1 MDNRF
6 TEYVLK
12 HSSNRDRELK
22 YDFMPSLLEIIERP
36 AHKAGMVIITGFFA
50 LLVSA
55 VIWACFSEVD
65 IVITSQGSIQPVGN
79 TNVVESAASGTVND
93 IKVKDGQHVRAGEV
107 LIELDSKNLEVE
119 YDLLI
124 KQLEQYEAEVR
135 IYNQLKEGK
144 NGSEINIANF
154 NADIRPTIQALID
167 NDISYRN
174 NIESLENEKESL
186 IINKKIAELQLE
198 EARSSGTSRQIQAQQ
213 LDVEQKENSV
223 KKADISINE
232 LKSSYSRQLN
242 TGLADVTSKL
252 QEVRMNIRKY
262 DISKG
267 YYSLTAPVSGYVQN
281 IAVNTIGETVTPSE
295 KLVSIVPDD
304 AEVEMECFVK
314 NMDIADIQKG
324 MNAEV
329 KLEAY
334 PYNKYGTV
342 DAEVSYI
349 SPSSFQN
356 ETLGNVY
363 LVKLKLNNTN
373 EKINLFTGL
382 TGTAE
387 IKTGKRTV
395 MEYFLDPITKGFG
408 ESLKER

>member
-79 TNVVESAASGTVND
+79 TNVVESAASGTVKD

-324 MNAEV
+324 MRAEV

-382 TGTAE
+382 TGTTE

>member
-79 TNVVESAASGTVND
+79 TNVVESAASGTVKD

-382 TGTAE
+382 TGTTE

>member
-79 TNVVESAASGTVND
+79 TNVVESAASGTVKD

-223 KKADISINE
+223 KKADISIND

-382 TGTAE
+382 TGTTE